1 MKAPNPIAGTSD
13 RAWVA
18 TSPESRSRRHGWR
31 AGLVR
36 AVSALLLALAL
47 PLTLGTSGAQAMIIG
62 GCGNM
67 CDIYN
72 PVFTG
77 RPADA
82 VIAVQCGPG
91 RITIDPHV
99 TVQAG
104 YTRGQY
110 ITYRYHVTNSRGHAG
125 TSGWSA
131 ATFVPYVGTTNTGR
145 TLYYP
150 FGALPGTRW
159 GGLAPATWNVWVQL
173 GYWNGSSYSYSSW
186 LTPTGG
192 YSRPGSTFT
201 WATCSTA

>member
-1 MKAPNPIAGTSD
+1 MTNPRHTRTATTTTD
-13 RAWVA
+13 RATLVP
-18 TSPESRSRRHGWR
+18 SPAPRSRRR
-31 AGLVR
+31 AGLIRV
-36 AVSALLLALAL
+36 ASALLLALAL
-47 PLTLGTSGAQAMIIG
+47 PLTLGASGAQAMIIG
-62 GCGNM
+62 GCGNY
-67 CDIYN
+67 CDIDN

-77 RPADA
+77 RPGDA

-91 RITIDPHV
+91 RILIDPHV
-99 TVQAG
+99 TVQSG

-110 ITYRYHVTNSRGHAG
+110 VTYRYHATNSRGYVG

-131 ATFVPYVGTTNTGR
+131 ATYVPYVGTTITGR

-150 FGALPGTRW
+150 FGALPGTQW
-159 GGLAPATWNVWVQL
+159 GGL
-173 GYWNGSSYSYSSW
+173 W